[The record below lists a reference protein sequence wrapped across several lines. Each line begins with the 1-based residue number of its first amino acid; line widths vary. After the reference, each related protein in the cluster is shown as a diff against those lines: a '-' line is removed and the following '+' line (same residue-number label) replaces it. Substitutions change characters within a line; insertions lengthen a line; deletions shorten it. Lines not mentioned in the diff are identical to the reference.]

1 VASPELVFAG
11 SPAVIG
17 GGRILPSPS
26 SFYVTGEDNLRI
38 VSVNAVVGVSLKLQ
52 WRLADSRGVAV
63 PNSVDHTPN
72 TDRTL
77 RHEEYT
83 LGVGQLLNVTVFASA
98 GSPNIGQTYVLV
110 QLVRG
115 SGSAAIVLGT
125 LLGGYVTTTQALGF
139 PGSPIVSSTSAEP
152 AVRLINGTTPPAG
165 VDFSEQCPTGARWQL
180 LSLAAKLQT
189 SAVAATR
196 SPAVM
201 VRARHVGWCN
211 VYSGVD
217 GRGHGNLAALLGERI
232 GIGRHIGILH
242 RAHRDWRAAA
252 SNGRRLLSKRRHRHA
267 GGRSMVRRR
276 LLRSGVA

>member
-1 VASPELVFAG
+1 VFAG

-196 SPAVM
+196 SPALWF
-201 VRARHVGWCN
+201 ARGTSVGATYIPVSTVGATEIWRLCWA
-211 VYSGVD
+211 SGSGSGGTSVSFTA
-217 GRGHGNLAALLGERI
+217 HT
-232 GIGRHIGILH
+232 GIG
-242 RAHRDWRAAA
+242 AQQ
-252 SNGRRLLSKRRHRHA
+252 LLTGGDYFQSVVTGMQA
-267 GGRSMVRRR
+267 GDQWSAVVYYVREW
-276 LLRSGVA
+276 LEVP